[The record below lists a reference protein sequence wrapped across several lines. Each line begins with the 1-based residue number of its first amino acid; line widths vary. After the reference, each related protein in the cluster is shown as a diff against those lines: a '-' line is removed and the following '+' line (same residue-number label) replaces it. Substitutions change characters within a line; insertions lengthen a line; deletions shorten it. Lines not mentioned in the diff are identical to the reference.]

1 MRNFLDDSI
10 VEHNS
15 KPPLRW
21 IANWAGSRASSAVM
35 RAAWLDED
43 GIDRGIRQTI
53 NSAIYRLLWPMYS
66 KYGTFYKMN
75 WPMDGQAWDDYDENG
90 VPYWEKT
97 GTVDPD
103 YDSEQYHWDYV
114 DVETG
119 DAFKVINFRETEKIS
134 NE

>member
-1 MRNFLDDSI
+1 MWRRILMRNFLDDSI

-21 IANWAGSRASSAVM
+21 IANWAGSRASAAVM

-43 GIDRGIRQTI
+43 GIDRGVRQTI
-53 NSAIYRLLWPMYS
+53 NSAIYRLLWPMYR
-66 KYGTFYKMN
+66 KYGTFYKID
-75 WPMDGQAWDDYDENG
+75 WPMDGQAWEDYDEDG

-103 YDSEQYHWDYV
+103 SPQPWKYV
-114 DVETG
+114 DPWTG
-119 DAFKVINFRETEKIS
+119 DAFRVIKK
-134 NE
+134 

>member
-43 GIDRGIRQTI
+43 GIDRGVRQTI
-53 NSAIYRLLWPMYS
+53 NSAIYRLLWPMYR
-66 KYGTFYKMN
+66 KYGTFYKIN
-75 WPMDGQAWDDYDENG
+75 WPMDGQDWEDYDEDG

-103 YDSEQYHWDYV
+103 SPQPWKFV
-114 DVETG
+114 DPWTG
-119 DAFKVINFRETEKIS
+119 DAFRVIKK
-134 NE
+134 